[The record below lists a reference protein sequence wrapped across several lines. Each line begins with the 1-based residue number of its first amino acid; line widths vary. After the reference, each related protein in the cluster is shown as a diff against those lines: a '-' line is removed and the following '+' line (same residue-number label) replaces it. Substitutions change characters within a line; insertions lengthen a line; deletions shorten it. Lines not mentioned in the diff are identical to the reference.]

1 MRWRQSTRIQKPRTL
16 IKQRIETVSFVIG
29 HFRDWLR
36 EYKAVR
42 NGVLKE
48 EMENKMQNKFE
59 SIEMDIRKEKYE
71 QVEMEIIAFES
82 EDVITASGDSGDN
95 DDILLPE
102 M

>member
-1 MRWRQSTRIQKPRTL
+1 
-16 IKQRIETVSFVIG
+16 
-29 HFRDWLR
+29 
-36 EYKAVR
+36 
-42 NGVLKE
+42 
-48 EMENKMQNKFE
+48 MQNKFE

>member
-1 MRWRQSTRIQKPRTL
+1 MI
-16 IKQRIETVSFVIG
+16 V

-48 EMENKMQNKFE
+48 EMENKMQKKYE

-82 EDVITASGDSGDN
+82 EDVITASGD
-95 DDILLPE
+95 IETPE
-102 M
+102 L